1 MQTWYAYSGRDT
13 PESRRALASVVH
25 NDFTDGDVDI
35 EAGGGEVRAFIRTGL
50 NRPITFMHSLN
61 ATPISFRRSWHHIR
75 SRKAAVRLLYFIL
88 QGELQVVSAAGSY
101 SVKPGRCALINADE
115 PFFTRTMVDE
125 GGSFESSLAVVPE
138 HLVLSHMPWA
148 RSLNTWFEVDPKHRH
163 VVNSLRDLMCYEGD
177 RLARH
182 TAQPLCEAFLHAIS
196 DSVGDR
202 AYSAARPSSLIHK
215 RFADIKECIQK
226 YVTSPDLTCERVA
239 VHCGISP
246 RYLCYVLKANN
257 TSFSDVLWNLRLLK
271 ARDWLVSDPFQQYP
285 IHKIAGMSGFKSAAH
300 FSRMFKSTYGV
311 PPKAYRA
318 GQGATEEA
326 DDPVLREQLGMNAN

>member
-13 PESRRALASVVH
+13 AESRRALASVVH
-25 NDFTDGDVDI
+25 HDFTDGDVDI
-35 EAGGGEVRAFIRTGL
+35 EAGGGDVRAFIRTGL
-50 NRPITFMHSLN
+50 NQPITFMHSLN
-61 ATPISFRRSWHHIR
+61 GTPISFRRSWHHIR
-75 SRKAAVRLLYFIL
+75 GRKAAVRLLYFIL

-101 SVKPGRCALINADE
+101 TVKPGRCAIINADE
-115 PFFTRTMVDE
+115 PFFTRTMVGE

-148 RSLNTWFEVDPKHRH
+148 RSLGTWFEVDAKQRH

-182 TAQPLCEAFLHAIS
+182 TAQPMSEAFLHAIT

-202 AYSAARPSSLIHK
+202 ALRAARPSSLVHK

-226 YVTSPDLTCERVA
+226 YVTSADLTCERVA
-239 VHCGISP
+239 ASCGISP

-271 ARDWLVSDPFQQYP
+271 ARDWLVSDPFQEYP
-285 IHKIAGMSGFKSAAH
+285 IHKIACMSGFKSAAH
-300 FSRMFKSTYGV
+300 FSRMFKSSYGAS
-311 PPKAYRA
+311 PKAYRA
-318 GQGATEEA
+318 GQGGSEA
-326 DDPVLREQLGMNAN
+326 DDPVLRARLGMNAN